1 MITIATSRR
10 NVAIPWTSLVT
21 LLLVIRR
28 IDSAKSIRAA
38 FADVDATPVE
48 LSAEDKAHL
57 VELLNF
63 WSTKVSVAKLPEG
76 IWDLRNALVDDLDYA
91 EQRQDG

>member
-10 NVAIPWTSLVT
+10 NVAIPGLSLVT
-21 LLLVIRR
+21 LLRVIWR
-28 IDSAKSIRAA
+28 IDSAKGIRGA
-38 FADVDATPVE
+38 FREVDATPVE

-76 IWDLRNALVDDLDYA
+76 IWDLRNALVDDLHDSA
-91 EQRQDG
+91 R